1 MDTITQIIYTGDSKT
16 YIITRDKAI
25 IQRLSLDLKG
35 KPSSDGKMAFD
46 VSFCNL
52 LVITEH
58 KQTKQGLYFQL
69 NLETTKPTE
78 KKVEPKISKAPEV
91 VKQIQKAVNV
101 LEKNNVKVTP
111 NMPRRAPQSHVEP
124 HKTEKPT
131 SIHFKPQEAKNNVVS
146 RFKKGKPQISEEDL
160 WNNED

>member
-1 MDTITQIIYTGDSKT
+1 MDVNNLITQIIFDGKET
-16 YIITRDKAI
+16 YIITKDKAV

-35 KPSSDGKMAFD
+35 KPSSDGSMAFD

-78 KKVEPKISKAPEV
+78 KKPEPIPAKKEPLISRNKPNTATKTPEPK
-91 VKQIQKAVNV
+91 
-101 LEKNNVKVTP
+101 
-111 NMPRRAPQSHVEP
+111 
-124 HKTEKPT
+124 
-131 SIHFKPQEAKNNVVS
+131 SIHFKPKEAQAVVT
-146 RFKKGKPQISEEDL
+146 RFKKPTEKDL
-160 WNNED
+160 WSED